1 MPIGRFG
8 NGPVVGLGPGL
19 DIGNDA
25 GGFAIGAFV
34 EADPGFAVFADDGF
48 GALAEQLG
56 RLGSQVIG
64 SGMVDGEY
72 REAGVVTGV
81 SVVLRAICCTPTE
94 ALESH
99 FLLES

>member
-1 MPIGRFG
+1 MPFGLFG

-25 GGFAIGAFV
+25 GGFALGAFV

-99 FLLES
+99 LLLES